1 MLRTVMVFTGLPYVL
16 AGIFLGLEFY
26 SNDTTKMNRLV
37 GVLVQND
44 IGQADLAH
52 PYLMLV
58 MCISLALLAFGLY
71 YIRRYMYIW
80 TFRGT
85 FMQVFGACSIVYGFA
100 LLTISLGIQN
110 VEVLQMGIYS
120 QPLLLFLFGS
130 KIISLGLRG
139 KWKQVYSLFNLLRR
153 KA

>member
-80 TFRGT
+80 TF
-85 FMQVFGACSIVYGFA
+85 IVYGFA